1 MPSQKAAGVKLCT
14 EGNQASGRS
23 RVEVSFE
30 GPQQGSAVAQRT
42 LCDAK
47 AKGSFSEVGGW
58 ELLSGKMEMGLV
70 VQVGNGPSAVSNGP
84 WAPEIILVQ
93 GAFQVVIQ

>member
-58 ELLSGKMEMGLV
+58 ELYQEKWKWVLLCR
-70 VQVGNGPSAVSNGP
+70 
-84 WAPEIILVQ
+84 
-93 GAFQVVIQ
+93 